1 MSKNI
6 SREESA
12 LITKK
17 YFHKM
22 FPLYV
27 NFADHEAYHG
37 IWLPKKYESDPMA
50 WILALREVQVG
61 IEEYNEKNP
70 KKENV
75 LIKITKYLCQK
86 FHLGS

>member
-1 MSKNI
+1 M

-12 LITKK
+12 LITKQNYNK
-17 YFHKM
+17 L
-22 FPLYV
+22 FPLFV

-37 IWLPKKYESDPMA
+37 IWLPKKYEADPMA

-70 KKENV
+70 KDNI

-86 FHLGS
+86 FHLEYWAR